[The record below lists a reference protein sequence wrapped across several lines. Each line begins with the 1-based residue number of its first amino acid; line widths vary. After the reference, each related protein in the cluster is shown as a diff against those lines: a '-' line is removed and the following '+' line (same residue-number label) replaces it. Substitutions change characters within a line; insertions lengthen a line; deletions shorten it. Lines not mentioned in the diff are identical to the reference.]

1 MSLKSALIALAGN
14 VGKCQENARS
24 LKLELERGLLEV
36 AGSATG
42 SDDPVDATILWTNS
56 APTTAFGATVVKL
69 EGVAKTDYKAY
80 AILFAPG
87 APSQSFIEFVPASWI
102 DDTSLHNAEQWN
114 IVKSTGVMSA
124 YTRPIEY
131 KTVDDEVAF
140 DFHANSQ
147 YEFSTYGSAG
157 TQTTKNGNLIPQYII
172 GLKF

>member
-1 MSLKSALIALAGN
+1 MSLKTALINLAGS

-24 LKLELERGLLEV
+24 LKQCLELGLIE
-36 AGSATG
+36 ASKDASGST
-42 SDDPVDATILWTNS
+42 DPVDATILWTNS

-69 EGVAKTDYKAY
+69 EDVAKTDYDAY
-80 AILFAPG
+80 VILFSPG

-102 DDTSLHNAEQWN
+102 DDTTLHNAEQWN
-114 IVKSTGVMSA
+114 IVKSTGVMSVF
-124 YTRPIEY
+124 TRPIEY

-157 TQTTKNGNLIPQYII
+157 TQSTKNGNLIPQYII